1 MSQSSMRG
9 MRLGTQSL
17 ESEHNVSFEA
27 RSVHSYLCP
36 QGHISELK
44 FSATAEIPETWE
56 CKHCARSAVLLIDG
70 VPVEPVD
77 KDEKAP
83 RSHWEMLLERR
94 TIPEL
99 EELLDEQLANLRA
112 RRESARLATEAT
124 KASA

>member
-56 CKHCARSAVLLIDG
+56 CKHCARTAVLLIDG

-99 EELLDEQLANLRA
+99 EELLGEQLANLRA
-112 RRESARLATEAT
+112 RRESARLAAEAT

>member
-56 CKHCARSAVLLIDG
+56 CKHCARTAVLLIDG

>member
-9 MRLGTQSL
+9 MRLGSQSL
-17 ESEHNVSFEA
+17 ESERNVHFEA
-27 RSVHSYLCP
+27 RASHTYLCP
-36 QGHISELK
+36 QGHLSELK
-44 FSATAEIPETWE
+44 FSLTAEVPETWE
-56 CKHCARSAVLLIDG
+56 CKHCARTAVLLIDG

-77 KDEKAP
+77 KDEKTP

-99 EELLDEQLANLRA
+99 QELLDEQLANLRA
-112 RRESARLATEAT
+112 RRESARLAAEAA